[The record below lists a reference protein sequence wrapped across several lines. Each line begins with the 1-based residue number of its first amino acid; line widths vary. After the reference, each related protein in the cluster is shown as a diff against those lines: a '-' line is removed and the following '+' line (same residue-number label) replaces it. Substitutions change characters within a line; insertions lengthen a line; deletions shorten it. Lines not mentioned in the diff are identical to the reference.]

1 MRQRGG
7 RQSTAYFLLAVGVAA
22 AIVGIWFAV
31 RPAER
36 TGQPALQPAPRV
48 SSRAL
53 PPLFAPNSV
62 WNKLLPA
69 NAIVDPASSAL
80 VARLAREVAA
90 EQQQGIGPYIAT
102 SEASTPLYVVGR
114 HQRRVPVALEADGT
128 PGQAGLARALRSVPI
143 PPNARPAAGP
153 DRHMVIWQPSTDSMW
168 ELFGAVRM
176 PHGWRAKWGG
186 AMTRVSRSP
195 GYYTP
200 AAWPGAAYTWGATA
214 TSLPV
219 VAGTALVSELRAGR
233 IDHALALALPYP
245 RAGQFAW
252 PAQRSDGTG
261 GPGEIPEGARLRLD
275 PRLDLASL
283 HMPPLTRELAVAAQR
298 YGMIVRDQTHHAIGL
313 YFQDPTPLAHD
324 AYGAIFGGMTPNEVL
339 AAFPWSRL
347 EVVRMHLCARAPCL
361 PPRRAGNQP

>member
-7 RQSTAYFLLAVGVAA
+7 RQSTAYFLLAVGVVA
-22 AIVGIWFAV
+22 AIVAIWFAV

-36 TGQPALQPAPRV
+36 MRQPALQPALRVPR
-48 SSRAL
+48 RAL
-53 PPLFAPNSV
+53 SPLFAPNSV
-62 WNKLLPA
+62 WNKPLPA
-69 NAIVDPASSAL
+69 DATVDPASSTL
-80 VARLAREVAA
+80 VARLAREVGA
-90 EQQQGIGPYIAT
+90 EERQGIGPYIAT
-102 SEASTPLYVVGR
+102 IEASTPVYVVGR
-114 HQRRVPVALEADGT
+114 HQPRVPVTLEADGT
-128 PGQAGLARALRSVPI
+128 PGQAGLARALRAVPI
-143 PPNARPAAGP
+143 PRNARPAAGP
-153 DRHMVIWQPSTDSMW
+153 DHHMVIWQPSTDSMW
-168 ELFGAVRM
+168 ELFKAVRM

-186 AMTRVSRSP
+186 AMNRVSRNA

-219 VAGTALVSELRAGR
+219 AAGTALVSELRAGH

-283 HMPPLTRELAVAAQR
+283 RLPRLTRELAVAAQR
-298 YGMIVRDQTHHAIGL
+298 YGMIVRDQTHHAVGL

-324 AYGAIFGGMTPNEVL
+324 AYSAIFGGMTPNEVL
-339 AAFPWSRL
+339 AAFPWNRL
-347 EVVRMHLCARAPCL
+347 EVVRMHLCTRAPCL
-361 PPRRAGNQP
+361 PQRGGR